1 MVAKPTL
8 GSRTV
13 SATMRMPARGSTSL
27 QGNGSR
33 PSTYRALN
41 SVNERPPA
49 ARLTAGHQSAAVKP
63 RPFLYAVR

>member
-1 MVAKPTL
+1 MLAIPTR

-13 SATMRMPARGSTSL
+13 SETMCSPARGNTSL
-27 QGNGSR
+27 QGKGSR
-33 PSTYRALN
+33 PSTYLALN

-63 RPFLYAVR
+63 RPFL